1 MRWRLAGAPRHEP
14 PPFLPARSGGDAD
27 FLDALCAELHAAVSS
42 GSFGDGA
49 SPPPTTL
56 QRALDLAITRADR
69 AAEGEEAEC
78 AADLQLVWVSPSGSG
93 WRTADA
99 LHRVDAFD
107 GLSLAL
113 PLPRALHGVLD
124 VAAYRAVFLFSLRLK
139 RASLAV
145 RSLWSVLR
153 PASAAPVPPGALRRL
168 NVHLHLLGQLLRGIE
183 GHTLRADA
191 TWVELRSAA
200 SDVAAS
206 PTQLRDVHDSCL
218 REVSRRCGIDD
229 LGVRAIVDAI
239 LGLALTLERDVHI
252 KLAEAPHPAERCT
265 QEAGWRAIV
274 DSQQVQLARLCEALG
289 RSTASL
295 AAIASATGA
304 ALGAIA

>member
-153 PASAAPVPPGALRRL
+153 PAFAAPVPPGALRRL
-168 NVHLHLLGQLLRGIE
+168 
-183 GHTLRADA
+183 
-191 TWVELRSAA
+191 
-200 SDVAAS
+200 
-206 PTQLRDVHDSCL
+206 TQGRLVFL
-218 REVSRRCGIDD
+218 RRCFFLLLQCVSKCVI
-229 LGVRAIVDAI
+229 
-239 LGLALTLERDVHI
+239 E
-252 KLAEAPHPAERCT
+252 
-265 QEAGWRAIV
+265 
-274 DSQQVQLARLCEALG
+274 
-289 RSTASL
+289 
-295 AAIASATGA
+295 
-304 ALGAIA
+304 